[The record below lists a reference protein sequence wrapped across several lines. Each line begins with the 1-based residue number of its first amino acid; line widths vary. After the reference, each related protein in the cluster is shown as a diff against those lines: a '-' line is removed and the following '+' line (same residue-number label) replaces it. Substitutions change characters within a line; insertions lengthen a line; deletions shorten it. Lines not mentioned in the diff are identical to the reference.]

1 MNCVGHLLLCE
12 SLASGGRCGDVLW
25 CYGVA
30 GAVKTLRG
38 LLARHRLWGHC
49 APVMGARKLE
59 RRGLPTPNTPHNNHP
74 PIHMSGARFWEYEKS

>member
-59 RRGLPTPNTPHNNHP
+59 GRGLPTPNTPQQPSTHT
-74 PIHMSGARFWEYEKS
+74 YEWGQILRI